1 MRRIFALFWLLS
13 FCLLIFFFISDT
25 GVCFVLL
32 LKILAFE
39 YEGEKSVLWSR
50 SYGSI
55 TALVSKRR
63 EGRSTLRLTMIITS
77 YEFLMSR
84 AAALISTNN
93 TMSQF

>member
-13 FCLLIFFFISDT
+13 FFCLFIFFFISDR
-25 GVCFVLL
+25 VCVFVLL
-32 LKILAFE
+32 LKILE

-63 EGRSTLRLTMIITS
+63 EGRSTLRLTMIIKAMN
-77 YEFLMSR
+77 FL
-84 AAALISTNN
+84 
-93 TMSQF
+93 

>member
-1 MRRIFALFWLLS
+1 MC
-13 FCLLIFFFISDT
+13 FCVVVKNT
-25 GVCFVLL
+25 R
-32 LKILAFE
+32 FE

-63 EGRSTLRLTMIITS
+63 GREEYSSTDDDYYN